1 MDEGAWTRVRGRAG
15 CPLDRIGLFILCG
28 TRRQA
33 NNLTVFGLIYR
44 IPDRPGDRLSGFGS
58 CCSREDV
65 TTRSNTH
72 KDTYPQIML
81 APVDAYIDSSTD
93 ASIPRR

>member
-1 MDEGAWTRVRGRAG
+1 MRGRG
-15 CPLDRIGLFILCG
+15 CVDEQVAPWIGLGCLFYAVP
-28 TRRQA
+28 RRQA

>member
-1 MDEGAWTRVRGRAG
+1 VRGRG
-15 CPLDRIGLFILCG
+15 CVDEQVAPWIGLGCYSMRYSTPSEQFDS
-28 TRRQA
+28 
-33 NNLTVFGLIYR
+33 FGLIYR